1 MMCRCMYI
9 MIQGEIRLLL
19 FFSLALLV
27 SLVESFLDW
36 RGVEPKNC
44 KSAQS
49 REPRNT
55 GSYNRA
61 EAVKGDA
68 HNRRDENS
76 NEAATRVRDAQY
88 KASGAR
94 RRTFR
99 EQRRDYDIRGA

>member
-9 MIQGEIRLLL
+9 MIQVEILLLL
-19 FFSLALLV
+19 FFSLALLFI
-27 SLVESFLDW
+27 LVESFLDW

-44 KSAQS
+44 ESAQS

-55 GSYNRA
+55 GSYDRA
-61 EAVKGDA
+61 KAVKGDA
-68 HNRRDENS
+68 HNRRDENT

-88 KASGAR
+88 KPSSAR

-99 EQRRDYDIRGA
+99 EQSRDYDIRGA